1 MRNPFSVCSER
12 NYSTPESATPHLRS
26 FGYYRLMKQDHT
38 EVTDLLERIYASTD
52 GSSFDDPKPSPYKK
66 TFEELR
72 GTSSRVIL
80 YSISFLYCMAK
91 DVNELKILI
100 QKYY

>member
-1 MRNPFSVCSER
+1 MRNPFSVFSKR

-38 EVTDLLERIYASTD
+38 EVRDLLERIYASTD
-52 GSSFDDPKPSPYKK
+52 GSSFDDPKPSSYKK

-72 GTSSRVIL
+72 GTSSKVIL
-80 YSISFLYCMAK
+80 CSINCILLRF
-91 DVNELKILI
+91 NIELKIVN
-100 QKYY
+100 QRYY

>member
-1 MRNPFSVCSER
+1 MRNPVSVCSER

-72 GTSSRVIL
+72 GASSKVIL
-80 YSISFLYCMAK
+80 YSIYSILSLFCIAK
-91 DVNELKILI
+91 DVYKLKIFN
-100 QKYY
+100 